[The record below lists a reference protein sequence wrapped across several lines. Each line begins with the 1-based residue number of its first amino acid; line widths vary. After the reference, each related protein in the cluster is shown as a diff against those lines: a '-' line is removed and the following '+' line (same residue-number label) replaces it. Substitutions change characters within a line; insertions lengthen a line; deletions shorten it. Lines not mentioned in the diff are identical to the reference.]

1 MWCICTPAYKSLGTS
16 VSRLGAITWQLRVFG
31 SGPPCARCSV
41 GYLCLLKLVLNITFL
56 FNVINDHYDIDIS
69 NKLIFCKDRSTGYN
83 LRKNDT
89 QHLVPNFIRT
99 NGFKYSFFNRIVDE
113 TNSLTNYIRESN
125 SIETFKKDV
134 LSFIKDNYN
143 IYFYTSIQFLY
154 ILIRGASL
162 VWSIS
167 ALLVVSF
174 STIFLL

>member
-1 MWCICTPAYKSLGTS
+1 M
-16 VSRLGAITWQLRVFG
+16 
-31 SGPPCARCSV
+31 
-41 GYLCLLKLVLNITFL
+41 CLLKLVLNITFL

-69 NKLIFCKDRSTGYN
+69 NKLIVCKDRSTGYN

-134 LSFIKDNYN
+134 LSFIKDN
-143 IYFYTSIQFLY
+143 
-154 ILIRGASL
+154 
-162 VWSIS
+162 
-167 ALLVVSF
+167 
-174 STIFLL
+174 